1 MHIISGSWKY
11 KGWPYGKV
19 TYSNWAAG
27 QPDNDNGDQDC
38 GLIQYDSEKN
48 VDWTWTDENCDDYIA
63 SFICERKMM
72 EYRKKDT
79 PSNNLLIYPSIAK
92 YFVFCLF
99 ILIKISI

>member
-11 KGWPYGKV
+11 KSEGTKGEKI

-48 VDWTWTDENCDDYIA
+48 VDWTWTDENCYDNA

-72 EYRKKDT
+72 EYKKSMLT
-79 PSNNLLIYPSIAK
+79 SNFLIILLTMIPGTR
-92 YFVFCLF
+92 F
-99 ILIKISI
+99 INSFLNPTL

>member
-11 KGWPYGKV
+11 KIWPREKI

-48 VDWTWTDENCDDYIA
+48 VDWTWTDENCYDYNA

-72 EYRKKDT
+72 EYV
-79 PSNNLLIYPSIAK
+79 NI
-92 YFVFCLF
+92 
-99 ILIKISI
+99 